1 MPLYCALIYDCLRN
15 QHILYPV
22 RLLSLYA
29 TLTIIP
35 GFQTMNIYITGY
47 GEFFILAMVR
57 VVLAVFLKNV
67 QQRRTQKRFLV
78 PNSTGTHCHAY
89 QKFTGSHER
98 LQAPY
103 IDSWHAAV
111 NIRGPPL
118 YICKSHWTR
127 GDIFIEPQLGK
138 QISFR
143 GSTCEVVRT
152 NSTHKFTTINQL
164 EDGLSTLVIST
175 HNLDMCDP
183 RAGNSVS
190 AYFRPTWLRVPAPK
204 RCDQPHSDCQHR
216 KPKVCGIEMTTTTS
230 ACTLDQVGGVLCSTA
245 CIL

>member
-35 GFQTMNIYITGY
+35 GFQTMNIYITGD

-230 ACTLDQVGGVLCSTA
+230 ACTLQPIRCVLFSTVHNS
-245 CIL
+245 